1 MSKQMGHMPYCR
13 TCGPL
18 GPAMRTTPAFDVVET
33 HRRSYPHHQTSVIP
47 TKTSIIVK
55 GTSKWARRTSKH
67 WPNDTWN

>member
-1 MSKQMGHMPYCR
+1 MSKQRGHMPYCR

-18 GPAMRTTPAFDVVET
+18 GPAMRTMPAFDVVET

-55 GTSKWARRTSKH
+55 RASK
-67 WPNDTWN
+67 

>member
-13 TCGPL
+13 TCGS
-18 GPAMRTTPAFDVVET
+18 TPAFDVVET

-55 GTSKWARRTSKH
+55 GTSK
-67 WPNDTWN
+67 

>member
-1 MSKQMGHMPYCR
+1 MPYCR

-18 GPAMRTTPAFDVVET
+18 GPAMRNTPAFDVVET

-55 GTSKWARRTSKH
+55 GTSK
-67 WPNDTWN
+67 